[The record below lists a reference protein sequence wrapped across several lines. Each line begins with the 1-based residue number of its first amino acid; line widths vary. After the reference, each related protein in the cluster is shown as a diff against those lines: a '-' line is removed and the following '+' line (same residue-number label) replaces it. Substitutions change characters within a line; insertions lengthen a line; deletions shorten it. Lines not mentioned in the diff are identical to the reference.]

1 MNPNMLVLDR
11 MALCYSYTSDYRFNI
26 HENQA
31 KLIYFL
37 EEVEPSLD
45 TAALMNRHEVL
56 WPELGLRLHLGLPD
70 SPRRFFCLLPQS
82 VYLAPS
88 SLEIEWG
95 KQAEVSACRIPS
107 FMFLFDIHTSTVPGV
122 SKSETL
128 YFTLER
134 LTLQASA
141 GAGRHGCT
149 EAYRKEGILGSK
161 CPSNSSSLTCPFTP
175 LPRVSDAIDL

>member
-11 MALCYSYTSDYRFNI
+11 MVLCYSYTSDYRFSI

-31 KLIYFL
+31 KLTYFS
-37 EEVEPSLD
+37 EEVEPSSD
-45 TAALMNRHEVL
+45 TTALMNRREVL
-56 WPELGLRLHLGLPD
+56 WPELGLRLYLGLPD
-70 SPRRFFCLLPQS
+70 SPRRFFCLLPKS

-107 FMFLFDIHTSTVPGV
+107 FMFLFDTHTSTVPGV

-128 YFTLER
+128 YFTL
-134 LTLQASA
+134 
-141 GAGRHGCT
+141 
-149 EAYRKEGILGSK
+149 SK
-161 CPSNSSSLTCPFTP
+161 
-175 LPRVSDAIDL
+175 D